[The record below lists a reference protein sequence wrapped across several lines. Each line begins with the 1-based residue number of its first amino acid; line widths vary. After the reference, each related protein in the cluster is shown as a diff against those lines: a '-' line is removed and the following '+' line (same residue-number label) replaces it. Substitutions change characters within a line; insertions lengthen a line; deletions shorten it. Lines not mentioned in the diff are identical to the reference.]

1 VKFLRLLGL
10 MLLFCAFSVPVSQA
24 QMLDVLIEPMEDLTE
39 VTLQSLGEETILMTQ
54 DSFPVEITRLN
65 TLQQV
70 VFRNEAGT
78 LRIYREGKLIGSYGP
93 VWVWTQDS
101 EPRFKLIIKGKT
113 VVERIYADQLYVRP
127 SGRFVKM
134 VNHVHLENYVT
145 GVIHAEAGHHKSLD
159 FFKVQAVSAR
169 TYALRHLGRHTKE
182 GYDVC
187 DKTHCQAYNGFPEKA
202 DLLRQAVAETRAEVA
217 VYNGT
222 SLIDAVFSANCG
234 GFTANSE
241 DVWIAS
247 VEYLRAVPDYNFC
260 EGFINHAWHMTIPK
274 LDFLAKLGRYHDT
287 LAYSFQ
293 IVPDVSGRVKR
304 ILVNDNERLAVS
316 GEELRRLFKF
326 KSAKFHVYDSNDL
339 LFIEGEGFGH
349 GVGMCQDG
357 AYFLSETGMDYR
369 RIILHYYQGVEIMPL
384 EEVKGF
390 FAKGKQ
396 GEPK

>member
-1 VKFLRLLGL
+1 
-10 MLLFCAFSVPVSQA
+10 
-24 QMLDVLIEPMEDLTE
+24 MLDVLIEPMEDLTE
-39 VTLQSLGEETILMTQ
+39 FTLQSVGVETVIMTQ

-70 VFRNEAGT
+70 VFKNEAGT
-78 LRIYREGKLIGSYGP
+78 LRIYKEGKLLGSYGP
-93 VWVWTQDS
+93 VMVWTQDS
-101 EPRFKLIIKGKT
+101 EPRFKLILKGKT
-113 VVERIYADQLYVRP
+113 VVEKIYSDQLYVRP
-127 SGRFVKM
+127 SGRFLKM
-134 VNHVHLENYVT
+134 INRVHLENYVT
-145 GVIHAEAGHHKSLD
+145 GVIQAEAGHHKSLD
-159 FFKVQAVSAR
+159 FFKVQALSAR
-169 TYALRHLGRHTKE
+169 TYALRHIGKHSKE
-182 GYDVC
+182 GFDVC
-187 DKTHCQAYNGFPEKA
+187 DKTHCQAYKGYPEKA
-202 DLLRQAVAETRAEVA
+202 DLLRQAVAETRSEVI
-217 VYNGT
+217 VHEGK
-222 SLIDAVFSANCG
+222 SLIEAVFSANCG

-260 EGFINHAWHMTIPK
+260 EGFNNHAWHVTIPK

-293 IVPDVSGRVKR
+293 IVPDISGRVKR

-326 KSAKFHVYDSNDL
+326 KSAKFHVFDSNDL

-369 RIILHYYQGVEIMPL
+369 RIILHYYQGVEIKPV
-384 EEVKGF
+384 EEVEGV
-390 FAKGKQ
+390 FATGKPA
-396 GEPK
+396 EPK